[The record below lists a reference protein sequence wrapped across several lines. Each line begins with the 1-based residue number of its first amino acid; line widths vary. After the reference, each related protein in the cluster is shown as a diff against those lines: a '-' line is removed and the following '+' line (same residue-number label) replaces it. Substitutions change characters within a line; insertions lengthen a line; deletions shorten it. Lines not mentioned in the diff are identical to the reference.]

1 MNNIGER
8 INMNR
13 MRKVSRWLAFRR
25 LFAMGLKKIVKKVGA
40 QSDILEKILYICGGI
55 YKKDRRME
63 INIKKVFL
71 SVWRLV
77 LHAFSRWRILSAY
90 VVFSTLVLSG
100 WYVDIIGAFSS
111 QDDYAGAFRAQ
122 HGNLNIYNI
131 MAFLIG
137 TMFYICLMLYD
148 YMRLRLDTLQG
159 GSDGVNNTTF
169 VGDINQTVNQNSQ
182 NSPAV
187 ANSPGATINYNIAG
201 ITEER
206 CRAIFD
212 EKWMIAARDFTIE
225 SMGKTDERMDEFR
238 TMLFMRMGTEKKGF
252 EAFGD
257 PAFQFLLMDAQ
268 RAAATTERKS
278 DYQVLSEL
286 LARRTQVGN
295 DRKDQIHIKKAVE
308 MLPYI
313 PDEALLGLTLNFLLI
328 KIVPMTGDISIGLK
342 VLDSSFEKIIGDG
355 QLPKGGQWVESLEAC
370 GLAKIAIGS
379 FMSMNKSTKIMANKL
394 SGYVLPGIKKD
405 SKNYQKAVEL
415 LARVNLP
422 SSILKEH
429 ELNPEYVR
437 LGVVEENK
445 IDDLVLKQ
453 ELPQGVKLTIQIK
466 DEQKKVLHEI
476 FSLYQHDAA
485 IKEQFEKKLVEKI
498 ANYHSLKDVMDWW
511 DKIGVVFQIT
521 KTGTILANANAN
533 KYDSNVPIFEDWS

>member
-1 MNNIGER
+1 M
-8 INMNR
+8 
-13 MRKVSRWLAFRR
+13 
-25 LFAMGLKKIVKKVGA
+25 KI
-40 QSDILEKILYICGGI
+40 S
-55 YKKDRRME
+55 
-63 INIKKVFL
+63 IKNVFK
-71 SVWRLV
+71 SVWELV
-77 LHAFSRWRILSAY
+77 MHAFSRWRILSAY

-131 MAFLIG
+131 IAFLIG

-148 YMRLRLDTLQG
+148 YMRLRLNTLQG
-159 GSDGVNNTTF
+159 ESDCVNNTTF
-169 VGDINQTVNQNSQ
+169 LGDTNQTVAQNST

-187 ANSPGATINYNIAG
+187 SKSPGATINYSITG

-212 EKWMIAARDFTIE
+212 EKWMIAARYFTIE
-225 SMGKTDERMDEFR
+225 SKYKADERMGEFR
-238 TMLFMRMGTEKKGF
+238 NRLLARMGTEKKGL

-257 PAFQFLLMDAQ
+257 PAFQFLLMEAQ

-286 LARRTQVGN
+286 LARRTRIGN

-313 PDEALLGLTLNFLLI
+313 PDEALLGLTLNFILL
-328 KIVPMTGDISIGLK
+328 KIVPMTGDIGHGLK
-342 VLDSSFEKIIGDG
+342 VLDSTFEKVIGDDP
-355 QLPKGGQWVESLEAC
+355 LPIGSQWVESLEAC

-405 SKNYQKAVEL
+405 SENYQKSVEL
-415 LARVNLP
+415 LAEVNLP
-422 SSILKEH
+422 STLLIEH

-437 LGVVEENK
+437 LGVVGESK
-445 IDDLVLKQ
+445 IEDLVLNQ
-453 ELPQGVKLTIQIK
+453 ELPQGMKLTIQIT
-466 DEQKKVLHEI
+466 DDQKKVLYKI
-476 FSLYQHDAA
+476 FSLYQQDATL
-485 IKEQFEKKLVEKI
+485 KEKFEKIMVERI
-498 ANYHSLKDVMDWW
+498 ANYHSLKIVMDWW
-511 DKIGVVFQIT
+511 DRIGVVFQIT

-533 KYDSNVPIFEDWS
+533 KYDRNVPIFEDWD